1 MKINQQEAIF
11 RNELI
16 FAADAKAVNVE
27 NILLNLFMLLN
38 TNGVRPKQLALSGTK
53 KEVDL
58 DTIKNIFRVLEERGE
73 VIGFKENPEAVE
85 NWLRCNLLNMVN
97 RGKIDKEKI
106 SSLRPIHLESYKL
119 RNAASARDYNTADQ
133 VYYMLNY
140 SPTVRD
146 ELRNFLSEGWDKNTN
161 KINLYEGIDI
171 DSLGILMLIKDIKS
185 GGFVQSGSGVQN
197 VKPILEKQAE
207 LFCDDVRRLLLYK
220 RTIPRNVL
228 LDYLKIIIAF
238 HLSLYIQK
246 LIYLLPKMIKEGT
259 KNVEDDWSIV
269 LDVTDNFESKTA
281 AIANNEAERMNN
293 SILEYIKS
301 TFKINASLRMLKL
314 EKNNSANLNAAI
326 ATLTNQKSDLE
337 IYYQVQWDNLSSSW
351 DEEDK
356 EIVNEFAQYENSY
369 FNRYI
374 ELLMRLRGNYQY
386 RFTVQMIDNLSN
398 KNNERGFMAQGRSKK
413 HPRRFVLGTRLLEA
427 LTQINLLENQNDSL
441 QPKAVSIEE
450 LMGIFRERYG
460 LIINGLEDSKFSG
473 ADLTTIQAFKENVE
487 AFKNK
492 LRQIGFCNDL
502 SDAFILQ
509 KIRPRYEN
517 IIRI

>member
-38 TNGVRPKQLALSGTK
+38 TNGVRPKQLALSGTR

-58 DTIKNIFRVLEERGE
+58 ETMKNIFRVLEDRGE
-73 VIGFKENPEAVE
+73 VAGFKENPEAVE

-119 RNAASARDYNTADQ
+119 RNASSARDYNTADQ
-133 VYYMLNY
+133 VYYMLNH
-140 SPTVRD
+140 SPNVRD
-146 ELRNFLSEGWDKNTN
+146 ELRNFLAEGWDKSTN
-161 KINLYEGIDI
+161 KINLYEGIDV
-171 DSLGILMLIKDIKS
+171 DSLGILMLIKDIKT
-185 GGFVQSGSGVQN
+185 GGFVASSAGVQN
-197 VKPILEKQAE
+197 IKPILEKQAE

-238 HLSLYIQK
+238 HLSIYVQK
-246 LIYLLPKMIKEGT
+246 LIYLLPKMIKAGVKE
-259 KNVEDDWSIV
+259 VEDDWSIV
-269 LDVTDNFESKTA
+269 LDVTDNFESKVA
-281 AIANNEAERMNN
+281 VIANADAEKMNN
-293 SILEYIKS
+293 SLLEYIKS
-301 TFKINASLRMLKL
+301 TFQINAALRMLKL
-314 EKNNSANLNAAI
+314 EKNNSLNLDAAI
-326 ATLTNQKSDLE
+326 AAVNSRKTDLE

-351 DEEDK
+351 DEDDK
-356 EIVNEFAQYENSY
+356 EIVNEFAVYEDSS
-369 FNRYI
+369 FNKYI

-386 RFTVQMIDNLSN
+386 RYYIQMIDNFSN
-398 KNNERGFMAQGRSKK
+398 KNNERGFIAQGRSKK

-427 LTQINLLENQNDSL
+427 LTQINLLENQGGTLRS
-441 QPKAVSIEE
+441 KAISIEE
-450 LMGIFRERYG
+450 LMEIFRKRYG
-460 LIINGLEDSKFSG
+460 LIINGLEDPKFAE
-473 ADLTTIQAFKENVE
+473 ADLNTIQAFKENVGS
-487 AFKNK
+487 FKSK
-492 LRQIGFCNDL
+492 LRQIGFYNDL

-509 KIRPRYEN
+509 KIRPRYE
-517 IIRI
+517 I